1 MTEEEKIALEK
12 ARRANRK
19 KILIAAVVI
28 AVAVIVTLLIYE
40 FGSRNP
46 IDDDPGWPLMTTD
59 SMEDGA
65 TVYGKMH
72 FYPEEELVTKV
83 SLRDFDPIDVES
95 MELLSEGRWEKY
107 SPDADRLII
116 ECSNGVILTIAKIG
130 KRSKIYGDEY
140 FAVQFPNG
148 YEYNGMIAY
157 GAMEM
162 RSKGPFLYGSEKT
175 DENDEYEYS
184 YWFEASG
191 MTQEAGYQAIA
202 EILESLRSYE

>member
-46 IDDDPGWPLMTTD
+46 IKPEHNSTPMTTD
-59 SMEDGA
+59 SMDKAAVVFGD
-65 TVYGKMH
+65 MH
-72 FYPEEELVTKV
+72 FYPDSDLVTKIT
-83 SLRDFDPIDVES
+83 LQDFPLVDYDS
-95 MELLSEGRWEKY
+95 MELVQSGKWENY
-107 SPDADRLII
+107 YPEADRLII
-116 ECSNGVILTIAKIG
+116 ECSNGVVLTIAKIG

>member
-116 ECSNGVILTIAKIG
+116 ECSNGVILTIVKSV
-130 KRSKIYGDEY
+130 KRTDKSGEEFFEERFPEGYTYNEMIAYSDFEIRSGYPFLFACEPSEEGDEY
-140 FAVQFPNG
+140 I
-148 YEYNGMIAY
+148 YTY
-157 GAMEM
+157 GFEV
-162 RSKGPFLYGSEKT
+162 
-175 DENDEYEYS
+175 ND
-184 YWFEASG
+184 
-191 MTQEAGYQAIA
+191 MTEEEGKAAIT
-202 EILESLRSYE
+202 EVLESLRSYE